1 VERREQNGNV
11 VVLEI
16 KVDVAVTTRG
26 RYKSMERRQNNSKE
40 NFFLETIRI
49 LKIVQAT
56 KLKQNKTK

>member
-26 RYKSMERRQNNSKE
+26 RYKSMKRWQNNSEE
-40 NFFLETIRI
+40 NFFLGRRFEY
-49 LKIVQAT
+49 
-56 KLKQNKTK
+56 